1 MDFQTYLQHPG
12 INKSKLDS
20 IAKSPL
26 HYWSRW
32 IDPNWVEPA
41 PTPALEFGTAVH
53 MAVLE
58 PERFQIEYVEAPNV
72 SRTTKAGKEAWAAA
86 AEGGKKLLKSE
97 DWWSVQYMLRSIMEH
112 PMARKILMA
121 RGHSEQSIF
130 GVCPHTG
137 LELKCRV
144 DYLTESG
151 WLIDLKSTQDAS
163 LSGFQRSVAN
173 FRYHVQAAHYLNVY
187 RLATGETPRG
197 FAFITVE
204 KTAPYAVQVFE
215 ASPNLI
221 QAGSLEAMRNL
232 RALAAALDTYSLET
246 PWPSYSQELVQLDL
260 PAWMTP
266 SLPEM

>member
-1 MDFQTYLQHPG
+1 VVGAIH
-12 INKSKLDS
+12 
-20 IAKSPL
+20 A
-26 HYWSRW
+26 
-32 IDPNWVEPA
+32 
-41 PTPALEFGTAVH
+41 ALNHGASDGTQN
-53 MAVLE
+53 
-58 PERFQIEYVEAPNV
+58 P
-72 SRTTKAGKEAWAAA
+72 
-86 AEGGKKLLKSE
+86 
-97 DWWSVQYMLRSIMEH
+97 D
-112 PMARKILMA
+112 
-121 RGHSEQSIF
+121 